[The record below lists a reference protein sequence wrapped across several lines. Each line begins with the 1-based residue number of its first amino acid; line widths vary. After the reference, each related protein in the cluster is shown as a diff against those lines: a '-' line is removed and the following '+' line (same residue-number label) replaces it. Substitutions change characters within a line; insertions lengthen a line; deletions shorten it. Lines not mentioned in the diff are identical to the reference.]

1 MPRWSR
7 PVLLLFLAGLQ
18 VSSGAVLRTRLYGGN
33 ATAGTG
39 GDMLGL
45 HGLPTNM
52 AVDAKG
58 YSYLLGDYTAPDP
71 HHMFY
76 VDLGLVSKADV
87 EPFALKHSPE
97 GEVLWVTNFVVMPAS
112 SGNGTKY
119 VASATGMALDEE
131 GNCFISGYFNA
142 ANMSF
147 PTSMETNVTLTNPG
161 FSQGRYAQYV
171 AKLDST
177 VGMVMWA
184 TLLSSP
190 SGSTA
195 NADDRLPS
203 TIVLDKTGG
212 IAYFGGAY
220 GPPDD
225 DVSASGTY
233 NLNGMPVQAH
243 GKLDILLAQFSGETG
258 EIAWA
263 RTYGGAGDDAIAT
276 LATAKM
282 HDGVILL
289 ANSESAVIQLGDRVP
304 SISTGRADGVA
315 NTVLLAVADAKG
327 SRRSPAGNIV
337 GATAF
342 GGSNEFNNGKGVGL
356 TVDNSDEV
364 YVLGNFNGR
373 FNVGPNGRGQPTTL
387 QSLQADPANP
397 SRLADTDVFLGKYS
411 VSTRP
416 TFKLEWVQ
424 TFGGLDQDT
433 AGALEEGGAD
443 VYLSVFSAS
452 KTITMGLLNARQR
465 KDAVVLEN
473 NLAGDYATT
482 NLATVS
488 AKNGLIATASNK
500 LAPACTAAPG
510 AEIDGQQT
518 FRLDQRGY
526 LYLWGPRYLPDVG
539 PDAVKARTVCAEV
552 LPVVVGGELL
562 YHAKISTL
570 SCEEERKCTRLTG
583 CV

>member
-1 MPRWSR
+1 
-7 PVLLLFLAGLQ
+7 
-18 VSSGAVLRTRLYGGN
+18 
-33 ATAGTG
+33 
-39 GDMLGL
+39 
-45 HGLPTNM
+45 M
-52 AVDAKG
+52 A
-58 YSYLLGDYTAPDP
+58 
-71 HHMFY
+71 
-76 VDLGLVSKADV
+76 
-87 EPFALKHSPE
+87 
-97 GEVLWVTNFVVMPAS
+97 
-112 SGNGTKY
+112 
-119 VASATGMALDEE
+119 
-131 GNCFISGYFNA
+131 
-142 ANMSF
+142 F
-147 PTSMETNVTLTNPG
+147 PTSMATNITLSNPG

-171 AKLDST
+171 AKLDTT
-177 VGMVMWA
+177 VGMVLWA

-195 NADDRLPS
+195 NAEDRLPS

-233 NLNGMPVQAH
+233 NLNGMLVQAY
-243 GKLDILLAQFSGETG
+243 GKLDMLLAQFSGETG
-258 EIAWA
+258 KMAWA
-263 RTYGGAGDDAIAT
+263 RTYGGGDDDAIAS
-276 LATAKM
+276 LVTAKR

-289 ANSESAVIQLGDRVP
+289 ANSESAVIELGDLVP
-304 SISTGRADGVA
+304 TISTGREDGIA

-342 GGSNEFNNGKGVGL
+342 GGSNEFNDGKGVGL
-356 TVDNSDEV
+356 TVDNWDAV
-364 YVLGNFNGR
+364 YVLGNYNGR
-373 FNVGPNGRGQPTTL
+373 FNVGLNGRGQPTML

-411 VSTRP
+411 LGTRP
-416 TFKLEWVQ
+416 TFKLEWAQ

-433 AGALEEGGAD
+433 AGALEEGGMA

-452 KTITMGLLNARQR
+452 KTITMGLQHARLW
-465 KDAVVLEN
+465 KDAIVLEN

-488 AKNGLIATASNK
+488 ARNGLMVTANNK

-518 FRLDQRGY
+518 IRLDQKGY
-526 LYLWGPRYLPDVG
+526 LYLWGPRYLPGVG
-539 PDAVKARTVCAEV
+539 PDAVKARTVCAEA

-570 SCEEERKCTRLTG
+570 SCEEARRCTRLTG
-583 CV
+583 CI